1 MEYARKIRLLNKL
14 LAHSN
19 PHSLPMC
26 ADAARGVE
34 TALRL
39 PEDDLA
45 PLGIF
50 AKRVIRPVC
59 SGRGCRARAVGAA
72 ICARA
77 DFFGGKKARRPRQG
91 VSRHLRPWGA
101 RPKNK
106 KKYKNPLFGH
116 SNHRGFYFQIRKSP
130 AQSRDSFYISIRRE
144 KSFSF
149 ANGGGRSLVL
159 NV

>member
-14 LAHSN
+14 LAHSS

-50 AKRVIRPVC
+50 AKRILALYDP
-59 SGRGCRARAVGAA
+59 SAAVE
-72 ICARA
+72 
-77 DFFGGKKARRPRQG
+77 G
-91 VSRHLRPWGA
+91 VELAPA
-101 RPKNK
+101 E
-106 KKYKNPLFGH
+106 PLFALA
-116 SNHRGFYFQIRKSP
+116 P
-130 AQSRDSFYISIRRE
+130 ISSAVKRLAGTTGRI
-144 KSFSF
+144 SSF
-149 ANGGGRSLVL
+149 AALGSSPEKQKKI
-159 NV
+159 

>member
-26 ADAARGVE
+26 VDAARGVE

-50 AKRVIRPVC
+50 AKRILALYDPSAAVEVVELAPSEPLFALAPISSAVKRLAGHDRAYLVIC
-59 SGRGCRARAVGAA
+59 GLGE
-72 ICARA
+72 
-77 DFFGGKKARRPRQG
+77 
-91 VSRHLRPWGA
+91 L
-101 RPKNK
+101 
-106 KKYKNPLFGH
+106 PLFGH

>member
-26 ADAARGVE
+26 VDAARGVE

-50 AKRVIRPVC
+50 AKRILALYDPSAAVEVVELATSGMFALSSALAPISSAVKRLAGHDRAYLVICGLGELARKTKKNIRTH
-59 SGRGCRARAVGAA
+59 SSDIATIEGFISRYERALPNLE
-72 ICARA
+72 I
-77 DFFGGKKARRPRQG
+77 
-91 VSRHLRPWGA
+91 
-101 RPKNK
+101 
-106 KKYKNPLFGH
+106 LF
-116 SNHRGFYFQIRKSP
+116 I
-130 AQSRDSFYISIRRE
+130 
-144 KSFSF
+144 
-149 ANGGGRSLVL
+149 
-159 NV
+159 

>member
-14 LAHSN
+14 LAHSS

-50 AKRVIRPVC
+50 AKRILALYDP
-59 SGRGCRARAVGAA
+59 SAAVEVVELAPS
-72 ICARA
+72 
-77 DFFGGKKARRPRQG
+77 K
-91 VSRHLRPWGA
+91 
-101 RPKNK
+101 
-106 KKYKNPLFGH
+106 PLFALAPISSAVKRLAGH
-116 SNHRGFYFQIRKSP
+116 DRAYLVICGLGELARKTKKNIRTHSSDIATIEGFI
-130 AQSRDSFYISIRRE
+130 SRYE
-144 KSFSF
+144 KALPNLEILFI
-149 ANGGGRSLVL
+149 
-159 NV
+159 

>member
-26 ADAARGVE
+26 VDAARGVE

-50 AKRVIRPVC
+50 AKRDP
-59 SGRGCRARAVGAA
+59 SAAVEVVELA
-72 ICARA
+72 
-77 DFFGGKKARRPRQG
+77 P
-91 VSRHLRPWGA
+91 SE
-101 RPKNK
+101 
-106 KKYKNPLFGH
+106 PLFALAPISSAVKRLAGH
-116 SNHRGFYFQIRKSP
+116 DRAYLVICGLGELARKTKKNIRTHSSDIATIEGFI
-130 AQSRDSFYISIRRE
+130 SRYE
-144 KSFSF
+144 KALPNLEILFI
-149 ANGGGRSLVL
+149 
-159 NV
+159 